1 MHDQNLSVLRKSC
14 LRVSVLGKVGASHIE
29 NNNIVG
35 YIEARTIVTVYVRPP
50 PTPSSPSPS
59 SRLHLPNGKSESI
72 AISVRLSIWVDG
84 LTISSPL
91 PRAELPNNIGSEWL
105 TAISS
110 CTRRAQMPSQCQ
122 SPGSRA
128 CGLPRFRS
136 PGPAPPRRCAF
147 HACHA
152 PGFPAASD
160 GKESRTSASSKV
172 DRI

>member
-1 MHDQNLSVLRKSC
+1 MLVILKKITLLGILRQEQSSLFMYVHHRRHRLLHRAQGGIVQTGKANLLRS
-14 LRVSVLGKVGASHIE
+14 VSVCQFFRVD
-29 NNNIVG
+29 
-35 YIEARTIVTVYVRPP
+35 RP
-50 PTPSSPSPS
+50 
-59 SRLHLPNGKSESI
+59 
-72 AISVRLSIWVDG
+72 
-84 LTISSPL
+84 TISSPL

-105 TAISS
+105 AAISS

-128 CGLPRFRS
+128 CGLPSFRS

-160 GKESRTSASSKV
+160 GKESRTSSSSKV